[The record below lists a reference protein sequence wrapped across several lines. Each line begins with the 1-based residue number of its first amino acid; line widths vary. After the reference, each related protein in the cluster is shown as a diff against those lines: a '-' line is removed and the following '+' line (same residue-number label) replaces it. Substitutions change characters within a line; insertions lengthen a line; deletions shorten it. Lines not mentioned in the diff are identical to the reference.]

1 MRELRIRLRTLVG
14 ALPVG
19 FERAWRRAVGPRSD
33 WAWVPTAIPWAV
45 ALIVAIAVAGLSYLT
60 LRVAADSTP
69 MASVWLAG
77 ASALF
82 VAIAQGAVASRVNA
96 VVLRGTAIVIAG
108 VGGGVLGSWAALELV
123 QVPLVAS
130 VSAGV
135 ACGLAVLVRRLT
147 ITESTRGAAE
157 GLRPV
162 TVLVSVLLLLAVLP
176 FLQAGAELIVTRSNV
191 NDFVDRRTGFS
202 RTLVDLPGYALMI
215 PFVAEAPAA
224 AGSDRLNDYVWLAMR
239 DEPRS
244 TKVGLVR
251 TQRDPALLT
260 ERSVLARVATAP
272 GAADEALAGLRARG
286 YDPPQPIEGRI
297 LQELTPEAS
306 RGVDGQAISSPTD
319 LASLADG
326 TVVRLTLQFDGTG
339 IATCVA
345 SGDCDPHRLASG
357 IGPWDQVAQQ
367 PGGAA
372 AVVVR
377 TPYPPTLAPIRVFG
391 RQISGS
397 GLVDRFMSLPSSDPF
412 LGWAQV
418 LRAAIIDRDPSLPVD
433 RLWLAPILFVAAA
446 LLLLL
451 GLRIGYPI
459 FVSADHVPAI
469 DPPSRPVA
477 ARATGRIAPPGQRPV
492 DLDGTAIQLRLDDGL
507 PTLDIEAAGGPTS
520 LTVPRALGALSS
532 VDVGALRFVSRRR
545 PAIATGWYGSSLL
558 LEFASDADRDA
569 AAAVLRRFRDPIGS

>member
-1 MRELRIRLRTLVG
+1 MRDLRIRLRTLVG

-33 WAWVPTAIPWAV
+33 WAWIPTAIPWAV
-45 ALIVAIAVAGLSYLT
+45 ALTVALAVAGFSYLT
-60 LRVAADSTP
+60 LGVAADSTP

-77 ASALF
+77 TCALF
-82 VAIAQGAVASRVNA
+82 VAIAQGAVASRVSA
-96 VVLRGTAIVIAG
+96 VTLRAAAIVIAG
-108 VGGGVLGSWAALELV
+108 IGGGLLGNWAAVELV
-123 QVPLVAS
+123 QLPLIAS
-130 VSAGV
+130 ISAGA
-135 ACGLAVLVRRLT
+135 ACGAAVLVRRLT
-147 ITESTRGAAE
+147 ITENARGAAE

-162 TVLVSVLLLLAVLP
+162 TVLISVLLLLAVLP
-176 FLQAGAELIVTRSNV
+176 FLQAGAELIVNRSTV

-202 RTLVDLPGYALMI
+202 RTLVEMPGYALLV
-215 PFVAEAPAA
+215 PFAAEAPTT
-224 AGSDRLNDYVWLAMR
+224 AGSDQLNDYVWLALR

-251 TQRDPALLT
+251 TQRDQALLT

-272 GAADEALAGLRARG
+272 GVPDAAVAGLRARG
-286 YDPPQPIEGRI
+286 YDTAQPIEERI

-306 RGVDGQAISSPTD
+306 RGVDGRAIGSPGD
-319 LASLADG
+319 LAELADG
-326 TVVRLTLQFDGTG
+326 TVVRITLQFDGTG

-345 SGDCDPHRLASG
+345 AGDCDPRRLASG
-357 IGPWDQVAQQ
+357 IGPWDQVARQ

-377 TPYPPTLAPIRVFG
+377 TSYPPTLAPILVFG

-397 GLVDRFMSLPSSDPF
+397 GLVDRFMALPSTGPF

-433 RLWLAPILFVAAA
+433 RLWLAPILFLVAA

-459 FVSADHVPAI
+459 FLSADLVPAVE
-469 DPPSRPVA
+469 PPSVPVR

-492 DLDGTAIQLRLDDGL
+492 DLDRTEIRLRLDDGL
-507 PTLDIEAAGGPTS
+507 PTLDIQAAEGSTS
-520 LTVPRALGALSS
+520 VTVPRALGALSS
-532 VDVGALRFVSRRR
+532 VDVGELRFVRRRR

-558 LEFASDADRDA
+558 LEFESDADRDA
-569 AAAVLRRFRDPIGS
+569 AAAVLRRFRDPVGP